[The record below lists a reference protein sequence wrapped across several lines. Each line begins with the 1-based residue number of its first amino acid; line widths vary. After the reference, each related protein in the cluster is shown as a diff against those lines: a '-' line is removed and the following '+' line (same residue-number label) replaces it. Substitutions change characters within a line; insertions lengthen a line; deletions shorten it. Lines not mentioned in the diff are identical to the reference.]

1 MAYFSDQMLTGSTTA
16 KQERYEK
23 KMTKYLANKAR
34 KEQKENER
42 KNIEMVLNS
51 LMSDVFKKTKEFA
64 EQSDSPMYLGDVI
77 NDGEHIGQF
86 GLFMWS
92 KDGKKIEYDGFLVG
106 IFPNSPFGMAW
117 RKQAES
123 VANMIEE
130 YRENV
135 SYIHANSRE
144 EALNVVCKELFNEAA

>member
-1 MAYFSDQMLTGSTTA
+1 MNIRKTE

-23 KMTKYLANKAR
+23 KMAKYLANKAR

-42 KNIEMVLNS
+42 KNTEIVLKS
-51 LMSDVFKKTKEFA
+51 LMSDMVKKTKEFA
-64 EQSDSPMYLGDVI
+64 TQSDSPMFLGDII

-86 GLFMWS
+86 GWFIWS
-92 KDGKKIEYDGFLVG
+92 KDGKKLEYDGFLVG

-117 RKQAES
+117 RKQSES
-123 VANMIEE
+123 VANMIDE
-130 YRENV
+130 YRDSV

-144 EALNVVCKELFNEAA
+144 EALNAVCKALFNEAA